1 MNRYSM
7 LSLAAFICF
16 CILFFVMKSGVSL
29 KGFGTVY
36 LLLLFIIP
44 LVGVYTGYKTKHRIL
59 KWGFVGIH
67 LITFC
72 MMSYLLLL
80 AYGISES

>member
-1 MNRYSM
+1 MNRYSI
-7 LSLAAFICF
+7 LSLAAFIGF
-16 CILFFVMKSGVSL
+16 CLLFLVMKSGVSL
-29 KGFGTVY
+29 GGFGAAY

-44 LVGVYTGYKTKHRIL
+44 LVGVYTGYKSSHRLL

-80 AYGISES
+80 AYGISEQ

>member
-1 MNRYSM
+1 MDRYSM
-7 LSLAAFICF
+7 LSLAAFIGF
-16 CILFFVMKSGVSL
+16 CLLFLVMKSGVSL

-44 LVGVYTGYKTKHRIL
+44 LVGVYTGYKSKHRVL
-59 KWGFVGIH
+59 RWGFIGIH

-80 AYGISES
+80 AYGISEP